1 MNRLARLRL
10 LLLLATIMVG
20 CHSAS
25 ASPTG
30 AICFDCFWEYQPV
43 GLREDLVETYSTREY
58 ADPLIDA
65 ERHLILGRVTHDEE
79 SLCKAYVAFRDAREE
94 DPRRR
99 LLAAESAAFLSGD
112 CGADPLA
119 AFRKAADAAASAGD
133 AFKAGVYR
141 SVAAGT
147 FQPRFASQEITTT
160 SLEPPPENADGYLLG
175 ASSIHVPDGAR
186 IVMQAERT
194 VRDWLSYQLQDDL
207 STDSTGSA
215 QLLGWM
221 EGARMQDLMQAAAI
235 EAYPVRGVLA
245 VRRDDAWYVADE
257 LGTFRFEVLLDK
269 VQYASTRI
277 YGSLALLLDTHGIAV
292 LQRAAVLGHA
302 DLVVGCG
309 DHPSKMQA
317 AYRLARQGIPVWFPT
332 DRFAGDVLG
341 HDAGATLLGSAPVRR
356 QGSGAIIG
364 DTPVEFR
371 LAEKL
376 IVQDS
381 DARGNARYYDSASRY
396 FRPTCPLRS
405 SRPRVPGGGRPGTVG
420 ANSQTRTRYGGD
432 GRGAQD
438 RERRGRGPA
447 TRMATRVARQ
457 PGRPVPFR
465 GVSRG
470 RSALQGLCG
479 PGDFR

>member
-1 MNRLARLRL
+1 
-10 LLLLATIMVG
+10 MVG

-221 EGARMQDLMQAAAI
+221 EGARMQDLMQAAAV

-245 VRRDDAWYVADE
+245 VQRDDAWYVADE

-356 QGSGAIIG
+356 QGNGAIIG

-396 FRPTCPLRS
+396 FRRLAQYVALDLEFQEVDGPGQSARIVKRARDTAATAVALRIASAEDAVPLREWLRES
-405 SRPRVPGGGRPGTVG
+405 PANRAVLFHSVAYPEGAALFRDFAGQVTFGDPRPRWISGPWGGLP
-420 ANSQTRTRYGGD
+420 
-432 GRGAQD
+432 
-438 RERRGRGPA
+438 
-447 TRMATRVARQ
+447 
-457 PGRPVPFR
+457 
-465 GVSRG
+465 
-470 RSALQGLCG
+470 
-479 PGDFR
+479 